1 MGAMNNTGAG
11 GAGPRQKP
19 PNGVSSTE
27 EDETPSFGFSKIR
40 HKRRGKEDLSEYQV
54 PAIES
59 TTPGGSAIPTVIPA
73 PAPASTSAVPVQTA
87 VSTSAASTSAQAIA
101 TPATAET
108 CRRGYGGNIKKVRK
122 RKVYDDD
129 SDVHR
134 VSSRPE
140 TD

>member
-1 MGAMNNTGAG
+1 M
-11 GAGPRQKP
+11 
-19 PNGVSSTE
+19 S
-27 EDETPSFGFSKIR
+27 ETPKWGQFNRRGRNAVIR
-40 HKRRGKEDLSEYQV
+40 VLQDQTQRRGKEDLSEYQV
-54 PAIES
+54 PVIEN

-73 PAPASTSAVPVQTA
+73 PAPA
-87 VSTSAASTSAQAIA
+87 STSAASTSAQAIA

-122 RKVYDDD
+122 RKFYDDD

-134 VSSRPE
+134 VSSRSE

>member
-19 PNGVSSTE
+19 PNG
-27 EDETPSFGFSKIR
+27 
-40 HKRRGKEDLSEYQV
+40 RRGKEDLLEYQV
-54 PAIES
+54 PVIEN

-73 PAPASTSAVPVQTA
+73 PAPAL
-87 VSTSAASTSAQAIA
+87 TSAALTSAQAIA

-122 RKVYDDD
+122 RKFYDDD

-134 VSSRPE
+134 VLSRSE